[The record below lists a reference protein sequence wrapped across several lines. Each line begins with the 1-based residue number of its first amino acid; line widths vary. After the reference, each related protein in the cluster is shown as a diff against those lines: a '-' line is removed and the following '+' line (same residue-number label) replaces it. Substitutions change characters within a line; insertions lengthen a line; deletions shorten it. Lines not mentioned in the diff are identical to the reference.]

1 MRCLW
6 FRITSNNCT
15 KSGLSP
21 KQSPGSFGPQLS
33 SFQVNPFFPSN
44 PDTINCPQTDLG
56 MDQNANSAP
65 DQTDHKMRHKLE
77 SLENRGHFSSA
88 AEQSGSS
95 SFCNGALSHLNSIGG
110 GSNSNVG
117 LIRVVT
123 AVPECGNEDNHVHDG
138 NSHRSVHR

>member
-1 MRCLW
+1 MPTLH
-6 FRITSNNCT
+6 
-15 KSGLSP
+15 
-21 KQSPGSFGPQLS
+21 
-33 SFQVNPFFPSN
+33 
-44 PDTINCPQTDLG
+44 
-56 MDQNANSAP
+56 
-65 DQTDHKMRHKLE
+65 QTDHKMRHKLE

-88 AEQSGSS
+88 AEQSESS

-138 NSHRSVHR
+138 NSHRSVHREAALNKFRMKRKDRCYEKKVQGV